1 MQDHELVLTHAG
13 KGEPMPAGVQAIFD
27 EAAAIISG
35 LADERER
42 AARQEFLERASR
54 GTFDSFLF
62 MRDGKPA
69 AIICYEAIDDD
80 ARLVTGHAL
89 RAIDIDKGKI
99 FEMAVQALVEKG
111 FRVIRSNF
119 NWPEPDTY
127 AKKAREMGFIVTERL
142 SMSIDNDPEYAVRP
156 LKEGEIIPWSQSYFN
171 GVAKIMSVTVDP
183 VDMMVYPQFQ
193 TYEGCQAMLK
203 TIVENGYGEFQ
214 PELSYIAMCDG
225 QLAGYLLSTLYPDNS
240 MLIVDIGVSEAFRHK
255 GLAGGM
261 IGRLVKN
268 SAAFGK
274 RRIDLAVTSSNQTA
288 LSLYR
293 HMGFGV
299 SETFMQHIFVAD
311 GRK

>member
-1 MQDHELVLTHAG
+1 MQNHELTLTHAG
-13 KGEPMPAGVQAIFD
+13 KGEPMAAGVQAIFG

-42 AARQEFLERASR
+42 AARHDILERASK

-62 MRDGKPA
+62 VRDEKPA
-69 AIICYEAIDDD
+69 AIICYETIDDD

-89 RAIDIDKGKI
+89 RAIDIDKENI
-99 FEMAVQALVEKG
+99 FETAVKALVEKG

-156 LKEGEIIPWSQSYFN
+156 LKEGEIVPWSQSYFN
-171 GVAKIMSVTVDP
+171 DVARVMSVTVDP
-183 VDMMVYPQFQ
+183 VDKMVYPRFQ
-193 TYEGCQAMLK
+193 TYDGCQTMLR

-214 PELSYIAMCDG
+214 PALSYVAMCDG
-225 QLAGYLLSTLYPDNS
+225 QFAGYLLSTLYPDSS
-240 MLIVDIGVSEAFRHK
+240 MLIVDIGVDEAFRHK
-255 GLAGGM
+255 GLASGM

-274 RRIDLAVTSSNQTA
+274 RRIDLAVTASNLTA

-293 HMGFGV
+293 HMGFRV
-299 SETFMQHIFVAD
+299 AETFMQHIFVAD